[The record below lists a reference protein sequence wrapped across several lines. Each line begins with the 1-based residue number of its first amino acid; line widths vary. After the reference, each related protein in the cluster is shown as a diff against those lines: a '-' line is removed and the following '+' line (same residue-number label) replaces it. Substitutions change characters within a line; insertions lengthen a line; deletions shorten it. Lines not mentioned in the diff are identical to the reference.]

1 MANDALAEILTAEK
15 VPEILIAEIG
25 KALTLKSFAMLVDK
39 PCNLEAALHSGLPA
53 SAADSITPFVLAG
66 LKAAWAQA
74 LKTCASQGPPIA
86 LASTGASS
94 SEAATISSWS
104 DAFPAKLSATFTKEI
119 RLRFESS
126 YPGELLDDSSM
137 PSSRLLALAHR
148 YKTDCTYK
156 FIPWKLRLSERA
168 QEELTAFRPRK
179 MPKLEDLMYDE
190 VPSRDIPDNGISQM
204 LLYSLL
210 DLAAS
215 AFTMLE
221 AAHLASFRAYN
232 RLFVKLAFRRHTAE
246 SGLRGPSVA
255 EMQAADKEA
264 WRVIGDLT
272 SKGWSLD
279 DALHEVVEVRCLL
292 HSELQARAL
301 PPQSF
306 PSCSQAVGGVKVVAR
321 AKALSQAPRSSL
333 HGSLHLWTHLTRSM
347 SFANSSICA
356 VVALVKIASSCTSA
370 ALTRILSLAWVTTP
384 HTNMWTSEDARD
396 LQGRRR
402 PGRWHCLPFLWSC
415 LRRCMSQ
422 TLLRWRVSLFPQL
435 LLFM

>member
-1 MANDALAEILTAEK
+1 MASDALAEILTAEK
-15 VPEILIAEIG
+15 VPEILVTEVC
-25 KALTLKSFAMLVDK
+25 KSLTLKSFAMLVDK
-39 PCNLEAALHSGLPA
+39 PCDLETALHSGLPA
-53 SAADSITPFVLAG
+53 CAAESITPFVLAG
-66 LKAAWAQA
+66 LKATWAQA
-74 LKTCASQGPPIA
+74 LKTCASQGPPLA

-156 FIPWKLRLSERA
+156 FIPWKLRLSERS

-179 MPKLEDLMYDE
+179 LPKLEDLMYDE

-210 DLAAS
+210 DLAAI

-264 WRVIGDLT
+264 WRVMGDLT

-292 HSELQARAL
+292 HSELQARAAPAKL
-301 PPQSF
+301 PKLQPGGAGRKGTGRGKGSKSGGTKFITWITSF
-306 PSCSQAVGGVKVVAR
+306 VDASNKKHELCKQFNLRSGCSRKDC
-321 AKALSQAPRSSL
+321 KFL
-333 HGSLHLWTHLTRSM
+333 HKCCINKDS
-347 SFANSSICA
+347 
-356 VVALVKIASSCTSA
+356 K
-370 ALTRILSLAWVTTP
+370 P
-384 HTNMWTSEDARD
+384 
-396 LQGRRR
+396 
-402 PGRWHCLPFLWSC
+402 
-415 LRRCMSQ
+415 CMGDHPAYKH
-422 TLLRWRVSLFPQL
+422 VEK
-435 LLFM
+435 

>member
-1 MANDALAEILTAEK
+1 MAHDALPEILSAEK
-15 VPEILIAEIG
+15 IPEILIAEIG

-39 PCNLEAALHSGLPA
+39 PCDLEAALHSGLPA
-53 SAADSITPFVLAG
+53 SASDAITPFVLAG

-86 LASTGASS
+86 LASTGASP

-104 DAFPAKLSATFTKEI
+104 DAFPAKLSATFTKDI
-119 RLRFESS
+119 RVRFESS

-168 QEELTAFRPRK
+168 QEELTALRPRK
-179 MPKLEDLMYDE
+179 VPKLEDLMYDE

-210 DLAAS
+210 DLTAI
-215 AFTMLE
+215 AFTRLE

-232 RLFVKLAFRRHTAE
+232 RLFVKLAFRRHTAD

-255 EMQAADKEA
+255 DMQAADKEA

-292 HSELQARAL
+292 HSELQARAA
-301 PPQSF
+301 PPKPPKFQPSTGGRKGGGKGKASKAGTAKFITWITSF
-306 PSCSQAVGGVKVVAR
+306 VDASNKKLELCKQFNLRSGCSRRDCKF
-321 AKALSQAPRSSL
+321 L
-333 HGSLHLWTHLTRSM
+333 HKCCVNKDS
-347 SFANSSICA
+347 
-356 VVALVKIASSCTSA
+356 K
-370 ALTRILSLAWVTTP
+370 P
-384 HTNMWTSEDARD
+384 
-396 LQGRRR
+396 
-402 PGRWHCLPFLWSC
+402 
-415 LRRCMSQ
+415 CMGDHPAYKH
-422 TLLRWRVSLFPQL
+422 VDK
-435 LLFM
+435 

>member
-1 MANDALAEILTAEK
+1 MAHDALPEILSAEK
-15 VPEILIAEIG
+15 IPEILITEIG

-39 PCNLEAALHSGLPA
+39 PCDLEAALHSGLPA
-53 SAADSITPFVLAG
+53 SASDAITPFVLAG

-86 LASTGASS
+86 LAPTGASP

-104 DAFPAKLSATFTKEI
+104 DAFPAKLSATFTKDI

-168 QEELTAFRPRK
+168 QEELAALRPRK
-179 MPKLEDLMYDE
+179 VPKLEDLMNDE

-210 DLAAS
+210 DLTAI

-221 AAHLASFRAYN
+221 AARLASFRAYN
-232 RLFVKLAFRRHTAE
+232 RLFVKLAFRRHTAD

-255 EMQAADKEA
+255 DMQAADKEA

-292 HSELQARAL
+292 HSELQARAA
-301 PPQSF
+301 PPKPPKFQPTTGGRKGGGKGKGSKTGTPKFITWITSF
-306 PSCSQAVGGVKVVAR
+306 VDASNKKLELCKQFNLRSGCSRRDCKF
-321 AKALSQAPRSSL
+321 L
-333 HGSLHLWTHLTRSM
+333 HKCCVNKDS
-347 SFANSSICA
+347 
-356 VVALVKIASSCTSA
+356 K
-370 ALTRILSLAWVTTP
+370 P
-384 HTNMWTSEDARD
+384 
-396 LQGRRR
+396 
-402 PGRWHCLPFLWSC
+402 
-415 LRRCMSQ
+415 CMGDHPAYKH
-422 TLLRWRVSLFPQL
+422 VDK
-435 LLFM
+435 

>member
-1 MANDALAEILTAEK
+1 MAHDALAEILTAEK
-15 VPEILIAEIG
+15 VPEILITEIG

-39 PCNLEAALHSGLPA
+39 PCDLEAALHSGLPA
-53 SAADSITPFVLAG
+53 SASDSITPFVLAG

-168 QEELTAFRPRK
+168 QEELTALRPRK
-179 MPKLEDLMYDE
+179 VPKLEDLLYDE

-210 DLAAS
+210 DLAAI

-292 HSELQARAL
+292 RSELQARAAPPKL
-301 PPQSF
+301 PKLQPGGEGRKGGGKGKGSKSGATKFITWITSF
-306 PSCSQAVGGVKVVAR
+306 VDASNKKLELCKQFNLRSGCSRKDC
-321 AKALSQAPRSSL
+321 KFL
-333 HGSLHLWTHLTRSM
+333 HKCCVNKDS
-347 SFANSSICA
+347 
-356 VVALVKIASSCTSA
+356 K
-370 ALTRILSLAWVTTP
+370 P
-384 HTNMWTSEDARD
+384 
-396 LQGRRR
+396 
-402 PGRWHCLPFLWSC
+402 
-415 LRRCMSQ
+415 CMGDHPAYKH
-422 TLLRWRVSLFPQL
+422 VDK
-435 LLFM
+435 

>member
-1 MANDALAEILTAEK
+1 MAQDNLGEILKAEK
-15 VPEILIAEIG
+15 VPEILITEIV

-39 PCNLEAALHSGLPA
+39 PCDLEAALHSGLPA
-53 SAADSITPFVLAG
+53 VASDCITPFVLAG

-74 LKTCASQGPPIA
+74 LKTCASQGQPPA

-126 YPGELLDDSSM
+126 YPGELLDDSSV

-168 QEELTAFRPRK
+168 QEELTALRPRK
-179 MPKLEDLMYDE
+179 TPKLEDLVYDE
-190 VPSRDIPDNGISQM
+190 VPSRDIPDGGISQM

-210 DLAAS
+210 DLAAI

-232 RLFVKLAFRRHTAE
+232 RLFVKLAFRRHTAD

-292 HSELQARAL
+292 HSELQSRAA
-301 PPQSF
+301 PPKMPKWS
-306 PSCSQAVGGVKVVAR
+306 PGVGGRKGGGKGKGSKPGATKFITWITSFVDASNK
-321 AKALSQAPRSSL
+321 KHELCKQFNLRSGCSRKDCKFL
-333 HGSLHLWTHLTRSM
+333 HKCCI
-347 SFANSSICA
+347 N
-356 VVALVKIASSCTSA
+356 KD
-370 ALTRILSLAWVTTP
+370 
-384 HTNMWTSEDARD
+384 SE
-396 LQGRRR
+396 
-402 PGRWHCLPFLWSC
+402 PCLGDHPAYKH
-415 LRRCMSQ
+415 
-422 TLLRWRVSLFPQL
+422 VDK
-435 LLFM
+435 